1 MAKRD
6 YYEILGV
13 DKNASKDQFKAAY
26 RKLAMKYH
34 PDKNPDDNEAEEKF
48 KEASEAYEILSDDTK
63 KAQYDR
69 YGHDGVRGAAAG
81 GAGFSNVEDIFSHF
95 GDIFGGGG
103 GGGSMFDDIFGGGQR
118 RGGRRRTS
126 GERGGDIKI
135 KLALTLEEVA
145 TGVSKTLKIKKNVV
159 CDPCSGSGAK
169 AGSGMETCS
178 VCQGAG
184 EVRQVS
190 RSVFGQ
196 FVNVQV
202 CHNCNGSGQIVKEKC
217 STCIGNGRVQS
228 EESIKVDIPAGVE
241 EGNYLPLSGKGHA
254 GKRGGPA
261 GDLIIVMD
269 IKEHDYLE
277 RDGNDVIYQHSISI
291 PEACLGC
298 NIEVPTL
305 QGTEII
311 EIPSGTQPGTEFKLS
326 GKGIPN
332 INSYGKG
339 NQIVIINVYVPSRLN
354 SDEKKAI
361 KSLNNSDNFKPRG
374 KNSKGGFF
382 EKVKHAFF

>member
-1 MAKRD
+1 MTKRD
-6 YYEILGV
+6 YYEVLGV
-13 DKNASKDQFKAAY
+13 EKNAGKEQFKIAY
-26 RKLAMKYH
+26 RKLAMKFH
-34 PDKNPDDNEAEEKF
+34 PDKNPDDSEAEEKF
-48 KEASEAYEILSDDTK
+48 KEASEAYEVLTDETK

-69 YGHDGVRGAAAG
+69 YGHEGLRGAAG
-81 GAGFSNVEDIFSHF
+81 GRGAGFTNVEDIFSHF
-95 GDIFGGGG
+95 GDIFGSSNS
-103 GGGSMFDDIFGGGQR
+103 GSMFDDIFGGGQ

-145 TGVSKTLKIKKNVV
+145 HGASKTLKLKKNVT
-159 CDPCSGSGAK
+159 CNTCSGSGAK
-169 AGSGMETCS
+169 AGSGMNTCS
-178 VCQGAG
+178 VCNGAG

-202 CHNCNGSGQIVKEKC
+202 CHNCNGAGQIIKEKC
-217 STCIGNGRVQS
+217 EPCRGEGRVHS
-228 EESIKVDIPAGVE
+228 EEEIKFDIPAGVE
-241 EGNYLPLSGKGHA
+241 EGNYLPLQGKGHA
-254 GKRGGPA
+254 GKRGGSS

-277 RDGNDVIYQHSISI
+277 RDGNDVIYEHTISF

-298 NIEVPTL
+298 LIEVPTL
-305 QGTEII
+305 FGTETI

-332 INSYGKG
+332 LNSYGTG
-339 NQIVIINVYVPSRLN
+339 NQIIIVNIYVPKKLN
-354 SDEKKAI
+354 TDEKKMLKNI
-361 KSLNNSDNFKPRG
+361 ISNDNFDPKG
-374 KNSKGGFF
+374 KNKNGGFF
-382 EKVKHAFF
+382 EKVRGAFF